1 MKGAFQIAK
10 FFGIPVQVHWT
21 FMLIFVYVFYE
32 GMGKSMS
39 WSEMGWVM
47 VFVLALFACVV
58 LHEFGHALTARRFGV
73 DTRDIILSPIGG
85 VARLDRLPE
94 QPMHEFLV
102 AIAGPMVNIAIGAV
116 LSFIPLLASE
126 ESRQNFVN
134 LFMQVIY
141 PQSNF
146 FVSDPS
152 PLQYFLFG
160 LVALNIIL
168 AIFNLLP
175 AFPMDGGRVL
185 RALLSLRLG
194 RLRAT
199 QIAVYIGQLFAVLL
213 VAYGLWNMHYITA
226 LIGLFVFFTA
236 ANEYR
241 MVKLDEVL
249 EGHQARDILRRQFT
263 KLYTHDEVSLAL
275 GPLNQGIERNFLVFD
290 EWQNLVGVLPEERI
304 LDAAKKERE
313 GEQHSILAGQL
324 VNNRFESILASDSLK
339 SLFPKMQW
347 KGHRI
352 LPVYDKGKLVGV
364 VDKNALNNFISLQAR
379 MEKQN
384 SPGRFW
390 QGLFRSRRG
399 RLENN

>member
-21 FMLIFVYVFYE
+21 FVLIFVYVFYE
-32 GMGKSMS
+32 GMGNSMS
-39 WSEMGWVM
+39 WLEMGWIM
-47 VFVLALFACVV
+47 VFVLALFVCVV

-102 AIAGPMVNIAIGAV
+102 AIAGPLVNIAIGVV
-116 LSFIPLLASE
+116 LSFVPLVSSE

-134 LFMQVIY
+134 FFMQAFY

-152 PLQYFLFG
+152 PFQYFIFG
-160 LVALNIIL
+160 LVSLNIVL

-199 QIAVYIGQLFAVLL
+199 RIAVFIGQLIAVLL
-213 VAYGLWNMHYITA
+213 VAYGLWNYHYITA
-226 LIGLFVFFTA
+226 LIGLFVFVTA

-241 MVKLDEVL
+241 MAKLDGVL
-249 EGHQARDILRRQFT
+249 ENHQVRDVLRPQFT
-263 KLYTHDEVSLAL
+263 KLYTQDPLSLAM
-275 GPLNQGIERNFLVFD
+275 GPLSQGIERNFLVFD
-290 EWQNLVGVLPEERI
+290 EWQNLVGILPEERI
-304 LDAAKKERE
+304 LEAAKNELAE
-313 GEQHSILAGQL
+313 ESAPPLAGQL
-324 VNNRFESILASDSLK
+324 ASNRFEAILASDSLK
-339 SLFPKMQW
+339 SLFPIMQW
-347 KGHRI
+347 KGHRV

-379 MEKQN
+379 LEKQN
-384 SPGRFW
+384 SPYRFW
-390 QGLFRSRRG
+390 QGLFRSRNKAQEG
-399 RLENN
+399 

>member
-1 MKGAFQIAK
+1 MKGAVQIAK

-21 FMLIFVYVFYE
+21 FVLIFVYVFYE
-32 GMGKSMS
+32 GMGKSLS
-39 WSEMGWVM
+39 WGEMGWIM

-58 LHEFGHALTARRFGV
+58 LHEYGHALTARRFGV

-102 AIAGPMVNIAIGAV
+102 AIAGPLVNIAIGAV
-116 LSFIPLLASE
+116 LSFIPLLSSE
-126 ESRQNFVN
+126 ESRQNFIN
-134 LFMQVIY
+134 FFMQVLY

-152 PLQYFLFG
+152 PFQYFVFG
-160 LVALNIIL
+160 LVALNVVL
-168 AIFNLLP
+168 AVFNLLP

-194 RLRAT
+194 RMRAT
-199 QIAVYIGQLFAVLL
+199 QIAVYIGQLIAVLL
-213 VAYGLWNMHYITA
+213 MAYGLWNFHFITA
-226 LIGLFVFFTA
+226 LIGLFVFVTA

-241 MVKLDEVL
+241 MVKLDGVL
-249 EGHQARDILRRQFT
+249 EDHKVSDVLRPQFT
-263 KLYTHDEVSLAL
+263 KLYTRDPLHLAM
-275 GPLNQGIERNFLVFD
+275 GPLSQGIEHNFLVFD
-290 EWQNLVGVLPEERI
+290 EWQNLVGILPEERI
-304 LDAAKKERE
+304 LEAAKQEQE
-313 GEQHSILAGQL
+313 GSGQPLLAGQL
-324 VNNRFESILASDSLK
+324 ASHRFEAILASDSLK
-339 SLFPKMQW
+339 SLFPKIQW

-364 VDKNALNNFISLQAR
+364 VDKNALNNFIALQAKLQR
-379 MEKQN
+379 KN
-384 SPGRFW
+384 SPSRLW
-390 QGLFRSRRG
+390 QGLFQRKS

>member
-1 MKGAFQIAK
+1 MKGSFQIAK

-21 FMLIFVYVFYE
+21 FVLIFVYVFYE
-32 GMGKSMS
+32 GMGQSLD
-39 WSEMGWVM
+39 WAEMGWVLA
-47 VFVLALFACVV
+47 FVLALFACVV

-102 AIAGPMVNIAIGAV
+102 AIAGPMVNIAIGAI
-116 LSFIPLLASE
+116 LSFIPLLHSK
-126 ESRQNFVN
+126 ESRQDLVNF
-134 LFMQVIY
+134 FMQVLY

-146 FVSDPS
+146 IVADPS

-160 LVALNIIL
+160 LVALNLVL
-168 AIFNLLP
+168 AVFNLLP

-199 QIAVYIGQLFAVLL
+199 QVAVYIGQFIAILL
-213 VAYGLWNMHYITA
+213 VGYGLWNYHYITA
-226 LIGLFVFFTA
+226 LIGVFVFVTA

-241 MVKLDEVL
+241 MVKLDGVL
-249 EGHQARDILRRQFT
+249 EDHLVGDVLRPNFT
-263 KLYTHDEVSLAL
+263 KLYTQDPISRAM
-275 GPLNQGIERNFLVFD
+275 GPLGQGTERNFLVFD
-290 EWQNLVGVLPEERI
+290 EWQNLVGILTEEQ
-304 LDAAKKERE
+304 LLEAAKQ
-313 GEQHSILAGQL
+313 GEDGQNPPLAGQL
-324 VNNRFESILASDSLK
+324 FSPGFEAILATDSLK

-347 KGHRI
+347 KGYRI

-364 VDKNALNNFISLQAR
+364 VDRSALNNFISLQVR
-379 MEKQN
+379 LGK
-384 SPGRFW
+384 
-390 QGLFRSRRG
+390 RRPI
-399 RLENN
+399 L

>member
-1 MKGAFQIAK
+1 MKGSFQIAK

-21 FMLIFVYVFYE
+21 FVLIFVYVFYE
-32 GMGKSMS
+32 GMGQSLD
-39 WSEMGWVM
+39 WAEMGWVLA
-47 VFVLALFACVV
+47 FVLALFACVV

-102 AIAGPMVNIAIGAV
+102 AIAGPMVNIAIGAI
-116 LSFIPLLASE
+116 LSFIPLLHSK
-126 ESRQNFVN
+126 ESRQDLVNF
-134 LFMQVIY
+134 FMQVLY

-146 FVSDPS
+146 IVADPS

-160 LVALNIIL
+160 LVALNLVL
-168 AIFNLLP
+168 AVFNLLP

-199 QIAVYIGQLFAVLL
+199 QVAVYIGQFIAILL
-213 VAYGLWNMHYITA
+213 VGYGLWNYHYITA
-226 LIGLFVFFTA
+226 LIGVFVFVTA

-241 MVKLDEVL
+241 MVKLDGVL
-249 EGHQARDILRRQFT
+249 EDHLVGDVLRPNFT
-263 KLYTHDEVSLAL
+263 KLYTQDPISRAM
-275 GPLNQGIERNFLVFD
+275 GPLGQGTERNFLVFD
-290 EWQNLVGVLPEERI
+290 EWQNLVGILTEEQ
-304 LDAAKKERE
+304 LLEAAKQ
-313 GEQHSILAGQL
+313 GENGQNPPLAGQL
-324 VNNRFESILASDSLK
+324 FNPGFEAILATDSLK

-347 KGHRI
+347 KGYRI

-364 VDKNALNNFISLQAR
+364 VDRSALNNFISLQVR
-379 MEKQN
+379 LGK
-384 SPGRFW
+384 
-390 QGLFRSRRG
+390 RRPI
-399 RLENN
+399 L

>member
-1 MKGAFQIAK
+1 MKGSIQIAK

-21 FMLIFVYVFYE
+21 FTLIFVYVFYE
-32 GMGKSMS
+32 GMGNSMS
-39 WSEMGWVM
+39 WTEMGWVM
-47 VFVLALFACVV
+47 AFVLALFACVV

-102 AIAGPMVNIAIGAV
+102 AIAGPMVNIAIGAL
-116 LSFIPLLASE
+116 LSIIPLLSSE
-126 ESRQNFVN
+126 ESRRNFVN
-134 LFMQVIY
+134 FFMQVLY

-146 FVSDPS
+146 FVSDPT
-152 PLQYFLFG
+152 PFQYFVFG
-160 LVALNIIL
+160 MVALNIVL
-168 AIFNLLP
+168 AVFNLLP

-199 QIAVYIGQLFAVLL
+199 QIAVYVGQLFAVVL
-213 VAYGLWNMHYITA
+213 VVAGLWYMHFITA

-241 MVKLDEVL
+241 MVKLDGVL
-249 EGHQARDILRRQFT
+249 EGRMVRDVLRTQYT
-263 KLYTHDEVSLAL
+263 KLYSKDPLSLAM
-275 GPLNQGIERNFLVFD
+275 GPLSQGVERNFLVFD
-290 EWQNLVGVLPEERI
+290 EWQNLLGILQEESI
-304 LDAAKKERE
+304 LEAAKKENE
-313 GEQHSILAGQL
+313 GEQGPVLAGQL
-324 VNNRFESILASDSLK
+324 ASNEFESILASDSLK
-339 SLFPKMQW
+339 FLFPKIQW

-364 VDKNALNNFISLQAR
+364 VDRSALNNFISLQVR
-379 MEKQN
+379 LGNRN
-384 SPGRFW
+384 SPRRFW
-390 QGLFRSRRG
+390 QGLFRGRRS
-399 RLENN
+399 

>member
-1 MKGAFQIAK
+1 MKGSFQIAK

-21 FMLIFVYVFYE
+21 FVLIFVYVFYE
-32 GMGKSMS
+32 GMGQSLD
-39 WSEMGWVM
+39 WAEMGWVLA
-47 VFVLALFACVV
+47 FVLALFACVV

-102 AIAGPMVNIAIGAV
+102 AIAGPMVNIAIGAI
-116 LSFIPLLASE
+116 LSFIPLLHSK
-126 ESRQNFVN
+126 ESRQDLVNF
-134 LFMQVIY
+134 FMQVLY

-146 FVSDPS
+146 IVADPS

-160 LVALNIIL
+160 LVALNLVL
-168 AIFNLLP
+168 AVFNLLP

-199 QIAVYIGQLFAVLL
+199 QVAVYIGQFIAILL
-213 VAYGLWNMHYITA
+213 VGYGLWNYHYITA
-226 LIGLFVFFTA
+226 LIGVFVFVTA

-241 MVKLDEVL
+241 MVKLDGVL
-249 EGHQARDILRRQFT
+249 EDHLVGDVLRPNFT
-263 KLYTHDEVSLAL
+263 KLYTQDPISRAM
-275 GPLNQGIERNFLVFD
+275 GPLGQGTERNFLVFD
-290 EWQNLVGVLPEERI
+290 EWQNLVGILTEEQ
-304 LDAAKKERE
+304 LLEAAKQ
-313 GEQHSILAGQL
+313 GEDGQNPPLAGQL
-324 VNNRFESILASDSLK
+324 FNPGFEAILATDSLK

-347 KGHRI
+347 KGYRI

-364 VDKNALNNFISLQAR
+364 VDRSALNNFISLQVR
-379 MEKQN
+379 LGK
-384 SPGRFW
+384 
-390 QGLFRSRRG
+390 RRPI
-399 RLENN
+399 L

>member
-21 FMLIFVYVFYE
+21 FVLIFVYVFYE
-32 GMGKSMS
+32 GMGNSMS
-39 WSEMGWVM
+39 WLEMGWIM
-47 VFVLALFACVV
+47 VFVLALFVCVV

-102 AIAGPMVNIAIGAV
+102 AIAGPLVNIAIGVV
-116 LSFIPLLASE
+116 LSFVPLVSSE

-134 LFMQVIY
+134 FFMQAFY

-152 PLQYFLFG
+152 PFQYFIFG
-160 LVALNIIL
+160 LVALNIVL

-199 QIAVYIGQLFAVLL
+199 RIAVFIGQLIAVLL
-213 VAYGLWNMHYITA
+213 VAYGLWNYHYITA
-226 LIGLFVFFTA
+226 LIGLFVFVTA

-241 MVKLDEVL
+241 MAKLDGVL
-249 EGHQARDILRRQFT
+249 ENHQVRDVLRPQFT
-263 KLYTHDEVSLAL
+263 KLYTQDPLSLAM
-275 GPLNQGIERNFLVFD
+275 GPLSQGIERNFLVFD
-290 EWQNLVGVLPEERI
+290 EWQNLVGILPEERI
-304 LDAAKKERE
+304 LEAAKNELAE
-313 GEQHSILAGQL
+313 ESAPPLAGQL
-324 VNNRFESILASDSLK
+324 ASNRFEAILASDSLK
-339 SLFPKMQW
+339 SLFPIMQW
-347 KGHRI
+347 KGHRV

-379 MEKQN
+379 LEKQN
-384 SPGRFW
+384 SPYRFW
-390 QGLFRSRRG
+390 QGLFRSRNKAQEG
-399 RLENN
+399 

>member
-21 FMLIFVYVFYE
+21 FVLIFVYVFYE
-32 GMGKSMS
+32 GMGNSMS
-39 WSEMGWVM
+39 WLEMGWIM
-47 VFVLALFACVV
+47 VFVLALFVCVV

-102 AIAGPMVNIAIGAV
+102 AIAGPLVNIAIGVV
-116 LSFIPLLASE
+116 LSFVPLVSSE

-134 LFMQVIY
+134 FFMQAFY

-152 PLQYFLFG
+152 PFQYFIFG
-160 LVALNIIL
+160 LVSLNIVL

-199 QIAVYIGQLFAVLL
+199 RIAVFIGQLIAVLL
-213 VAYGLWNMHYITA
+213 VAYGIWNYHYITA
-226 LIGLFVFFTA
+226 LIGLFVFVTA

-241 MVKLDEVL
+241 MAKLDGVL
-249 EGHQARDILRRQFT
+249 ENHQVRDVLRPQFT
-263 KLYTHDEVSLAL
+263 KLYTQDPLSLAM
-275 GPLNQGIERNFLVFD
+275 GPLSQGIERNFLVFD
-290 EWQNLVGVLPEERI
+290 EWQNLVGILPEERI
-304 LDAAKKERE
+304 LEAAKNELAE
-313 GEQHSILAGQL
+313 ESAPPLAGQL
-324 VNNRFESILASDSLK
+324 ASNRFEAILASDSLK
-339 SLFPKMQW
+339 SLFPIMQW
-347 KGHRI
+347 KGHRV

-379 MEKQN
+379 LEKQN
-384 SPGRFW
+384 SPYRFW
-390 QGLFRSRRG
+390 QGLFRSRNKAQEG
-399 RLENN
+399 

>member
-21 FMLIFVYVFYE
+21 FTLIFVYVFYE
-32 GMGKSMS
+32 GMGKSLS
-39 WSEMGWVM
+39 WTEMGWM
-47 VFVLALFACVV
+47 MAFVLALFACVV

-102 AIAGPMVNIAIGAV
+102 AIAGPMVNIAIGVV
-116 LSFIPLLASE
+116 LSFIPLLSSE
-126 ESRQNFVN
+126 ESRRNFVN
-134 LFMQVIY
+134 FFMQVLY

-146 FVSDPS
+146 FVSDPT
-152 PLQYFLFG
+152 PFQYFLFG
-160 LVALNIIL
+160 MVALNIVL
-168 AIFNLLP
+168 AVFNLLP

-199 QIAVYIGQLFAVLL
+199 QVAVYVGQFFAVALM
-213 VAYGLWNMHYITA
+213 AIGLWYLHFITA
-226 LIGLFVFFTA
+226 LIGLFVFITA

-241 MVKLDEVL
+241 MVKLDGVL
-249 EGHQARDILRRQFT
+249 EGHLARDILRTQYT
-263 KLYTHDEVSLAL
+263 KLYAKDPLSLAM
-275 GPLNQGIERNFLVFD
+275 GPLNQGVERNFLVFD
-290 EWQNLVGVLPEERI
+290 EWQNLVGILEEERI
-304 LDAAKKERE
+304 LEAAKKEKA
-313 GEQHSILAGQL
+313 GEQGAILAGQL
-324 VNNRFESILASDSLK
+324 ANNGFEAILATDSLK

-347 KGHRI
+347 KSQRI

-364 VDKNALNNFISLQAR
+364 VDRNALNNFISLQAR
-379 MEKQN
+379 LEKKN
-384 SPGRFW
+384 SPFRFW
-390 QGLFRSRRG
+390 QGLFHRRR